1 MYTTKE
7 PHLLTTA
14 FDTNVINVIIIVVYC
29 LMMSIIFIIGFF
41 SLIKSDKRTVKA
53 VASPEDTIRIQKRI
67 SELQAEKMDS
77 KSENIFHT
85 EPPSSM
91 QMPFDSIKEQLD
103 DEELELLEP
112 KEKGIISKQDTGV
125 CEQNVDFR
133 TSICEEDVNI
143 KNETSLDVF
152 EEPAYEIIENPT
164 SEEIR
169 IIGEDED
176 IDEEMY
182 EILEYFEEE
191 EEEVEEE
198 IN

>member
-1 MYTTKE
+1 
-7 PHLLTTA
+7 
-14 FDTNVINVIIIVVYC
+14 
-29 LMMSIIFIIGFF
+29 
-41 SLIKSDKRTVKA
+41 
-53 VASPEDTIRIQKRI
+53 
-67 SELQAEKMDS
+67 MDS